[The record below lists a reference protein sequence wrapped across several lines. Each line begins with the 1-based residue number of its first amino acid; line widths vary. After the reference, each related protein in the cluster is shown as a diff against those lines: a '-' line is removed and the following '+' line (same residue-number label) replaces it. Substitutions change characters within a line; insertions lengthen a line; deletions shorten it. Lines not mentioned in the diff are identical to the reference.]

1 MSDLPQLPEL
11 QKPSL
16 GQKVMAFVQRQNTW
30 LWVALGILVL
40 AVAGAFTWWS
50 ITKPSSSQKAPN
62 LKGVPATSSPT
73 PTVAPSPTPNPNIS
87 LLTGATVSA
96 DQAKRPI
103 IAVMVENHPDARPQS
118 GLQSA
123 GVVYEA
129 LAEGG
134 ITRFQAY
141 FQDTAAPTIGPVRSL
156 RPYYIDWALEYGAPV
171 AHAGGS
177 ADALN
182 LIGPT
187 GLKALNALVIGAPT
201 FYRTNDRVAPH
212 NLYTNSSLLDK
223 LLAAKGW
230 AKAPSFSP
238 NARTADAPSSTPA
251 HPNIHIEYSSAGYAV
266 DYKYEAAS
274 NSYSR
279 YLAGKAHTDRNNG
292 QIIKVKNVV
301 VLYTGTTNLNDGY
314 GHVKLDTIGKGNA
327 LVFRDGTATTG
338 TWSKDS
344 RTSRTKLL
352 DGGGKEIPLTV
363 GNTWYS
369 IVPTTKPVT
378 Y

>member
-1 MSDLPQLPEL
+1 MSELPPLPQLQP
-11 QKPSL
+11 QTPFAKI
-16 GQKVMAFVQRQNTW
+16 MAFVQRQNVW
-30 LWVALGILVL
+30 LWVGLGVLVL
-40 AVAGAFTWWS
+40 ALAGTWTWWTL
-50 ITKPSSSQKAPN
+50 TKPSSSQKSAN
-62 LKGVPATSSPT
+62 LSGVPTTPSPSPT
-73 PTVAPSPTPNPNIS
+73 VSPSPTPSANIS
-87 LLTGATVSA
+87 RLTGAAVSA
-96 DQAKRPI
+96 DLAKRPV

-118 GLQSA
+118 GLSSA

-141 FQDTAAPTIGPVRSL
+141 FQDVSASAIGPVRSL

-187 GLKALNALVIGAPT
+187 GLKALNALVIGAPS
-201 FYRTNDRVAPH
+201 FYRTKDRVAPH

-223 LLAAKGW
+223 LLASKGW
-230 AKAPSFSP
+230 AATPTFTV
-238 NARTADAPSSTPA
+238 NARKADAPNSNPA
-251 HPNIHIEYSSAGYAV
+251 HTNIHIEYSSAGYAV
-266 DYKYEAAS
+266 DYKYDGAT
-274 NSYSR
+274 NSYNR
-279 YLAGKAHTDRNNG
+279 YLASKAHTDRNTG
-292 QIIKVKNVV
+292 QVIKVKNVV

-314 GHVKLDTIGKGNA
+314 GHVKLDTLGKGNA
-327 LVFRDGTATTG
+327 LVFRDGTVVKG

-344 RTSRTKLL
+344 RTNRTKLL
-352 DGGGKEIPLTV
+352 DGAGQEIALAV

-369 IVPTTKPVT
+369 IVPTTKTVT